1 MKKFTFLIPVYNDW
15 ASLKILLEKIELQLK
30 GQNDEFSIIILNDL
44 STLKCDI
51 SVKNFQKIKHLK
63 IINFNKNIGSQRA
76 IAIGLKYISQINENN
91 EKKMIIIMDSDGQD
105 DPEILDNIIE
115 VNKKF
120 PDEIITI
127 NRLKRKDPI
136 WFKIFYELH
145 YYSLILFSGHK
156 IRYGH
161 YSLISSDKLE
171 KLFLTGD
178 LWSAYPAAISKS
190 FKTTYKIFHERKKRY
205 SGNTKMNL
213 YKLFIH
219 SIRIF
224 SVFKYKVLL
233 FSSIYSLIFFFL
245 GSHFYFLIFILIIFN
260 FLIFLNSHNNKEK
273 IDKTF
278 SSIIGH
284 IDTIL

>member
-15 ASLKILLEKIELQLK
+15 TSLKILLEKIELQLK
-30 GQNDEFSIIILNDL
+30 DQNDQFSIIILNDF
-44 STLKCDI
+44 STQKCDI
-51 SVKNFQKIKHLK
+51 SVKNFQKIKQLK

-76 IAIGLKYISQINENN
+76 IAIGLKYISQSN
-91 EKKMIIIMDSDGQD
+91 EKEMIIIMDSDGQD
-105 DPEILDNIIE
+105 DPEILNNIIE
-115 VNKKF
+115 VNEKF
-120 PDEIITI
+120 PNEIISI
-127 NRLKRKDPI
+127 NRLRRKDPI

-145 YYSLILFSGHK
+145 YYCLILFSGHK

-161 YSLISSDKLE
+161 YCLISSDKLK
-171 KLFLTGD
+171 KLLSTGD

-224 SVFKYKVLL
+224 SVFKYKVLI
-233 FSSIYSLIFFFL
+233 FSSIYSIFFFFL
-245 GSHFYFLIFILIIFN
+245 GSSFYFLIFILIIFN
-260 FLIFLNSHNNKEK
+260 FLIFLNSHNNKKK
-273 IDKTF
+273 IDETF
-278 SSIIGH
+278 SSIINN